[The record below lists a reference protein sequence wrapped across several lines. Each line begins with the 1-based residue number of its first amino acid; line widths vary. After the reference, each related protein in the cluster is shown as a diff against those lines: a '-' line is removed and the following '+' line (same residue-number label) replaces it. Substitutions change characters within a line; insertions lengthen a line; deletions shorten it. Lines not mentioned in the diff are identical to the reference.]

1 MFLSR
6 SVHRFWWQVQ
16 VRGRRAVEENRNTVF
31 QSQLISTPRD
41 FRNPGPN
48 SLAYHAGIILI

>member
-6 SVHRFWWQVQ
+6 SVHRFWWQVR

-31 QSQLISTPRD
+31 QSQLIWTPE
-41 FRNPGPN
+41 
-48 SLAYHAGIILI
+48 ILETPVQIR